1 MSRFLAIFVS
11 IDFLKIFIPAIIAIA
26 TAFYSHQSAV
36 KLQINEQKSEQRIDH
51 LKKSFK
57 SLLMYSSNPNKE
69 EAAKHLRD
77 ASISIQFMG
86 TKWQVE
92 QMQQLIDSEL
102 GTGDSDFSFDP
113 LIASLRDELRE
124 SLDLE
129 ELEGKV
135 YWVHP
140 IHNELSKNKSQQ

>member
-1 MSRFLAIFVS
+1 MSQLLAIFIS
-11 IDFLKIFIPAIIAIA
+11 SDFLRIFIPAIIGIVVAL
-26 TAFYSHQSAV
+26 YSHKSAV
-36 KLQINEQKSEQRIDH
+36 TRQIDEQKLEQRIDH

-57 SLLMYSSNPNKE
+57 SLLMFSGNSNKE

-92 QMQQLIDSEL
+92 QMQKLIDSEL
-102 GTGDSDFSFDP
+102 GKGDPNFSFDP
-113 LIASLRDELRE
+113 LLASLRDELRK

-135 YWVHP
+135 YWIHP
-140 IHNELSKNKSQQ
+140 KYNELSESKP